1 MSMYICPRC
10 DRLKDAKDG
19 DAIPTLTGNELVC
32 EDCAFDNEVR
42 AYLGEGW
49 R

>member
-1 MSMYICPRC
+1 MSMYLCPRC
-10 DRLKDAKDG
+10 DTPRDAKDG
-19 DAIPTLTGNELVC
+19 DCIPTLDGHGLVC
-32 EDCAFDNEVR
+32 EDCASDEEVR